1 MGTIQSSVNQVL
13 GTAGTAAAIAEH
25 LGKERKEVAAA
36 NAADTEVIKRNEAA
50 LRNDQYEAQQAI
62 LAHAEDEGLT
72 DEAIE
77 RLKNNPSYAQ
87 ELRQSVLK
95 ANRQT
100 RLEQASEAYNANPNK
115 NNSKQLEYAYEALR
129 ELNSRIEATET
140 LKFNIDSAKARIKAR
155 GGKF

>member
-1 MGTIQSSVNQVL
+1 MAIQSAINQML
-13 GTAGTAAAIAEH
+13 GTAGTAASIAEH

-36 NAADTEVIKRNEAA
+36 NAADTEAIKRNEAA

-77 RLKNNPSYAQ
+77 RLKNDPSYAQ

-95 ANRQT
+95 ANRQS
-100 RLEQASEAYNANPNK
+100 RLEQASQAYNENPNK
-115 NNSKQLEYAYEALR
+115 NNSKQLEYAYDALR

-140 LKFNIDSAKARIKAR
+140 LKFNIDNARAKIKAR

>member
-1 MGTIQSSVNQVL
+1 MAIQSAINQVL
-13 GTAGTAAAIAEH
+13 GTAGTAAAITEH
-25 LGKERKEVAAA
+25 LSKERKEIASA
-36 NAADTEVIKRNEAA
+36 NAADAEAIKRNEEA

-62 LAHAEDEGLT
+62 LAHAEGEGLT

-77 RLKNNPSYAQ
+77 RLKNDPSYAQ

-95 ANRQT
+95 ANRQS

-115 NNSKQLEYAYEALR
+115 NNSKQLEYAYNALR

-140 LKFNIDSAKARIKAR
+140 LKFNIDNARAKIKAR

>member
-25 LGKERKEVAAA
+25 LSKERKEVAAA

-50 LRNDQYEAQQAI
+50 LRNDEYEAQQAI
-62 LAHAEDEGLT
+62 LAHAEGEGLT

-77 RLKNNPSYAQ
+77 RLKNDPSYAQ

-115 NNSKQLEYAYEALR
+115 NNSKQLEYAYDALR

-140 LKFNIDSAKARIKAR
+140 LKFNIDNARAKIKAR